1 LLGAEGDDANIPL
14 ALLFGDEACKSPNRV
29 FADDVCGGA
38 VIFGAAAALE
48 IDDISG
54 AAFLHKGDD
63 IFRTEKGAAE
73 VGLNYAVPEIFA
85 HKADAGP
92 AWNTPIEMRH
102 DSGVIDQ
109 SVDLTEMIDNFMN
122 HASHILLVAHI
133 RGNRECLGVEAV
145 NLTESF
151 VYSLHVGVG
160 ENDLGSRFR

>member
-1 LLGAEGDDANIPL
+1 IPL

-38 VIFGAAAALE
+38 VIFGAAAAPE

-54 AAFLHKGDD
+54 ATFLHKGDD

-92 AWNTPIEMRH
+92 AWNTPIDLFCLACGFFGLKSHVGMTAVTERFALRMT
-102 DSGVIDQ
+102 Q
-109 SVDLTEMIDNFMN
+109 SQRKMGPGE
-122 HASHILLVAHI
+122 ASH
-133 RGNRECLGVEAV
+133 
-145 NLTESF
+145 SM
-151 VYSLHVGVG
+151 
-160 ENDLGSRFR
+160 